1 MAKLNKF
8 MVDPSSNQQPWLFR
22 RVTGVTNASFTTRAP
37 QTLHAILLGMT
48 GTIYRSH
55 ATNPLH
61 SLGVKGLQPQYGS
74 PVSLHA
80 TRSVTK
86 IIHRR
91 DVEYNPHKYM
101 GNTPGGMQASASQPP
116 LSYFILRGGCCV
128 PLPPLN
134 GGHTKTLSFLIHAG
148 SVYTACILCLL
159 QKEGSREQGTL
170 IEKSR
175 CRWGSE

>member
-1 MAKLNKF
+1 
-8 MVDPSSNQQPWLFR
+8 
-22 RVTGVTNASFTTRAP
+22 
-37 QTLHAILLGMT
+37 MT

-101 GNTPGGMQASASQPP
+101 GNTPGGIQASASQPP
-116 LSYFILRGGCCV
+116 DPHWKAF
-128 PLPPLN
+128 PLFSSGEMLYVFESI
-134 GGHTKTLSFLIHAG
+134 G
-148 SVYTACILCLL
+148 
-159 QKEGSREQGTL
+159 
-170 IEKSR
+170 
-175 CRWGSE
+175 